1 MEFSI
6 GDRVLVEAPSLPFGV
21 DCDMVGNIIAQN
33 EKTRQ
38 YLIEFDED
46 ISGHDGR
53 PEVVLWGAKGAQG
66 HCWYVSSCFVRKSNY
81 ISENDFRDFIG
92 GYIREE

>member
-6 GDRVLVEAPSLPFGV
+6 GDRVLVEAPSLPLGV

-33 EKTRQ
+33 EKTQQ

-53 PEVVLWGAKGAQG
+53 PGEVLWGAKGAEG
-66 HCWYVSSCFVRKSNY
+66 HCWYVSSPFVHKSNC

-92 GYIREE
+92 RYIWEE